1 MRSYRST
8 TPVTQENRNGLANT
22 GPFLPADADTTRKA
36 FSVNWGLHRLEAPAS
51 FTRRGI
57 L

>member
-8 TPVTQENRNGLANT
+8 TPVTQQNRNGLANT